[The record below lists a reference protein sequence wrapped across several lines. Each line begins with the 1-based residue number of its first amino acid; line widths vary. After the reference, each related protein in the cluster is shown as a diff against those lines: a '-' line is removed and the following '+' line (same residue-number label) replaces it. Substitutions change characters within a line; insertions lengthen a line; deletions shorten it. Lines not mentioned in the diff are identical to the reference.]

1 MAMNRLHA
9 EPVNGRALAVGPE
22 RARNDPALIPGQVET
37 AANFVD
43 MEDPQRWIDCF
54 RLNGNIYEVNVC
66 ECLHPTIVCRTQ
78 GEDEPHTIAPSKT
91 TNSMIEALKTEMGND
106 NYRIINVMI
115 HLYCTMLSMNLVLQ
129 GRRQL
134 LREVRRLGAI
144 SNIQ

>member
-9 EPVNGRALAVGPE
+9 ELVNGRALAVGPE

-78 GEDEPHTIAPSKT
+78 GEDEPHTIAPSRT
-91 TNSMIEALKTEMGND
+91 TNSVIEALKRKMGND
-106 NYRIINVMI
+106 N
-115 HLYCTMLSMNLVLQ
+115 
-129 GRRQL
+129 
-134 LREVRRLGAI
+134 
-144 SNIQ
+144 